1 LRTLFLSLARRRLI
15 HFVTILVRHDCPS
28 LAIALTLT
36 ASIGTRLCVGQIRF
50 ITRLMPG
57 HGLLLSR
64 ILTFFHC
71 SVLFLSTPVILFLA
85 VFV

>member
-1 LRTLFLSLARRRLI
+1 
-15 HFVTILVRHDCPS
+15 
-28 LAIALTLT
+28 
-36 ASIGTRLCVGQIRF
+36 LCVGQIRF